1 MPDAA
6 SSDRLSKSSAATR
19 KSAWDFLFAPVDI
32 AFLVYFRIAF
42 GCIILANVGYYFIA
56 NFVEA
61 NYVSPPFHF
70 TYLGFEWV
78 RPWPGIG
85 TWLHFIAIGLLAIC
99 MAVGFFYRI
108 SAVLFAIGF
117 THLFLIDKALYQ
129 NHYYLLCLMSW
140 IMVLMPA
147 HRACSLDAIQYP
159 AIRSATVPAWTLW
172 LLRFQIAV
180 PYFYGGIAKFDR
192 DWLAGAPLRPFL
204 ADNKSFPLIGQF
216 FTEEWCVQ
224 FFVYGGLWFDL
235 LIVPGLLWRRTRVIA
250 YGFALAFH
258 LMNHSLFHIGIFPWF
273 MIFASLLFFPP
284 DWPRKLLRLRPAA
297 AAPPHRGLSWST
309 LAASKKAGVL
319 VLGTYVAFQLL
330 WPLRHYTYPDNPNWT
345 ERGHCFAWHM
355 LLRGKRAGVRFHVTD
370 PETGWSGDVN
380 LRLHLT
386 ATQLKRMSRSPDMIL
401 DFTHFVANEYSKL
414 GYNNA
419 EIRVRLLV
427 SLNGRKPQLLVDSN
441 VNLAAQPR
449 TYRRPDWIV
458 PLTEPLPDEPWDV
471 PLPEWEQRLG
481 LPPFPPETGD
491 GRTTPKDAPQTGQRP
506 PNQIEFLKGV
516 DG

>member
-1 MPDAA
+1 MPDAPP
-6 SSDRLSKSSAATR
+6 SDRLSTPPTATR
-19 KSAWDFLFAPVDI
+19 TSVWDFLFTPVDI

-42 GCIILANVGYYFIA
+42 ASLILANLAFYFIA

-85 TWLHFIAIGLLAIC
+85 SWLHFIAIGLLALC
-99 MAVGFFYRI
+99 MALGFFYRI
-108 SAVLFAIGF
+108 SAVLFALGF

-147 HRACSLDAIQYP
+147 HRACSLDAIQRP
-159 AIRSATVPAWTLW
+159 EIRSATVPAWTLW

-204 ADNKSFPLIGQF
+204 ADHTSHPIIGQF

-224 FFVYGGLWFDL
+224 IFVHGGLWFDL
-235 LIVPGLLWRRTRVIA
+235 LIVPGLLWRRTRVIS
-250 YGFALAFH
+250 YGFALVFH
-258 LMNHSLFHIGIFPWF
+258 LTNHTLFNIGIFPWF

-284 DWPRKLLRLRPAA
+284 DWPRKLLRLPPV
-297 AAPPHRGLSWST
+297 AAPPPHRELSWPT
-309 LAASKKAGVL
+309 FGASRKAGVL
-319 VLGTYVAFQLL
+319 LLGTYVMFQLL
-330 WPLRHYTYPDNPNWT
+330 WPLRHYAYPDNPNWS

-355 LLRGKRAGVRFHVTD
+355 MLRGKRAGVRFHVTD
-370 PETGWSGDVN
+370 PATGQSGAVD
-380 LRLHLT
+380 LRPHLT
-386 ATQLKRMSRSPDMIL
+386 AAQLKRMSRSPDMIL
-401 DFTHFVANEYSKL
+401 DFTHYLSKEL
-414 GYNNA
+414 SKIGYTNA
-419 EIRVRLLV
+419 EIRVLLLV
-427 SLNGRKPQLLVDSN
+427 SLNGRKPQLLVDPT
-441 VNLAAQPR
+441 VNLAAEPR

-458 PLTEPLPDEPWDV
+458 PLTEPLPDKPWEV
-471 PLPEWEQRLG
+471 PLTEWEQHLN
-481 LPPFPPETGD
+481 LPPFPPETSD
-491 GRTTPKDAPQTGQRP
+491 GRSTPMKVPQAGQRS
-506 PNQIEFLKGV
+506 PNETENRDRV